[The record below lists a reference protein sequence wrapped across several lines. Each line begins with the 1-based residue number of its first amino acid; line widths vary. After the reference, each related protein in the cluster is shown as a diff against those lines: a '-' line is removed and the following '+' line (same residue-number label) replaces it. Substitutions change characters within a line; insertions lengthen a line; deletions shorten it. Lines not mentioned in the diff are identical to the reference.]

1 MGKRKEIDVKLKVTF
16 TEGYQQR
23 FTAACLKQLAL
34 REAKQKAAS
43 TGARE
48 VG

>member
-34 REAKQKAAS
+34 REAKQKAAQEGVQ
-43 TGARE
+43 GA
-48 VG
+48 G